1 MGIIRFIN
9 KWVMRV
15 KEARTVLTVGLW
27 GVMAMVQVI
36 DFLRPYL
43 SALQLV
49 SVGFLM
55 SLGGLAFTYLYDKL
69 EIMKGEHVQRVR
81 RKNNFV
87 GENMMLQHM
96 GMIYFLSEALEVERT
111 ELMKSYEEFLEN
123 YGEGVDNSGGTTV
136 ESL

>member
-1 MGIIRFIN
+1 
-9 KWVMRV
+9 MRV

-27 GVMAMVQVI
+27 GVMAMVQVM

-43 SALQLV
+43 SAREQVLV
-49 SVGFLM
+49 ASVM
-55 SLGGLAFTYLYDKL
+55 SLMGLGFTYLYDKL
-69 EIMKGEHVQRVR
+69 GIMKGENVERVR

-96 GMIYFLSEALEVERT
+96 GMIYFFSEALDVDRA
-111 ELMKSYEEFLEN
+111 ELLESYEEFLER
-123 YGEGVDNSGGTTV
+123 YGEGVNGKEEVVV